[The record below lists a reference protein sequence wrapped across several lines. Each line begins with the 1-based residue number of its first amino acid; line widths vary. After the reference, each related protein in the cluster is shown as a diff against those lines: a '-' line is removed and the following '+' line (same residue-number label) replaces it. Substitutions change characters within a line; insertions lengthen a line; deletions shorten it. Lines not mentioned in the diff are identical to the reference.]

1 MAEAIAITG
10 IGQISALGPDVAA
23 FARGLAE
30 GRRGI
35 GALRRLAYRGRSAVA
50 AEVPEIPPLAVRL
63 DPAEARRLSR
73 SDRLAVVAVAE
84 AARMAGLD
92 DRARAEVGLAVGATT
107 GGMLETEEAY
117 GRWRRGDVRR
127 PRLSGFL
134 GMPLSTVGAAI
145 AQSLGCF
152 GPRTTVS
159 TACSSGALAITAAAG
174 MVARGEAPVAVAV
187 GVDVLCRLTYAGF
200 DALQAL
206 DPEPCRPFDVRRR
219 GLSLGEGAGALVV
232 ETVAHARARG
242 AAVRALL
249 LGAGV
254 TADAHHVTAPRPDA
268 AGAIAALRGAL
279 AAALDALVA
288 MRAREGAALARDL
301 AGRLDGVEALV
312 ARAAALVPQTVEH
325 HRARLAERVQELSR
339 GLPLDPARLAQEV
352 ALFADR
358 TDVTEEV
365 TRLGSH
371 LSQARALLGG
381 GEPAGRKLDFL
392 VQEMHREVNTIG
404 SKSQSAEIAAIVVTA
419 KAEVERM
426 REQVQNVE

>member
-1 MAEAIAITG
+1 MTGFGAGHAGAAAEALDVEVRSVNHKFCEVKVRLPRELAALEPDAMKLVKERLARG
-10 IGQISALGPDVAA
+10 GVDVSVRRAGSAGGLAPRVDLALAEAYARVFEELRARLGLPGGPSLADVAA
-23 FARGLAE
+23 AE
-30 GRRGI
+30 GVI
-35 GALRRLAYRGRSAVA
+35 
-50 AEVPEIPPLAVRL
+50 RL
-63 DPAEARRLSR
+63 DEPAL
-73 SDRLAVVAVAE
+73 DLE
-84 AARMAGLD
+84 AAR
-92 DRARAEVGLAVGATT
+92 
-107 GGMLETEEAY
+107 
-117 GRWRRGDVRR
+117 
-127 PRLSGFL
+127 
-134 GMPLSTVGAAI
+134 
-145 AQSLGCF
+145 
-152 GPRTTVS
+152 
-159 TACSSGALAITAAAG
+159 
-174 MVARGEAPVAVAV
+174 
-187 GVDVLCRLTYAGF
+187 
-200 DALQAL
+200 
-206 DPEPCRPFDVRRR
+206 
-219 GLSLGEGAGALVV
+219 
-232 ETVAHARARG
+232 
-242 AAVRALL
+242 
-249 LGAGV
+249 
-254 TADAHHVTAPRPDA
+254 
-268 AGAIAALRGAL
+268 AALRGAL